1 MTTEEY
7 LEARKSKDWKF
18 NKVVSD
24 DSFLNVN
31 RVHPIK
37 QRQVKKI
44 VEAAKNDEY
53 VNKIIIFGSSIR
65 YDCDITSDLDICID
79 WKEDCYDNN
88 GVLKAFTHNMRKIVS
103 DVTDGNSDVVNYE
116 YLEGTLIKDAV
127 MEGVVV
133 YEYNV

>member
-7 LEARKSKDWKF
+7 LKARKSKDWKF

-24 DSFLNVN
+24 DSFMNVN

-37 QRQVKKI
+37 QKKVKKI
-44 VEAAKNDEY
+44 VEAARNDEY
-53 VNKIIIFGSSIR
+53 VKRIIIFGSSIR

-79 WKEDCYDNN
+79 WKEDCYDKD
-88 GVLKAFTHNMRKIVS
+88 GVLKPFTRNMRKVIS
-103 DVTDGNSDVVNYE
+103 EVTDGNSDVVNYA
-116 YLEGTLIKDAV
+116 YLEGTVVKDAV